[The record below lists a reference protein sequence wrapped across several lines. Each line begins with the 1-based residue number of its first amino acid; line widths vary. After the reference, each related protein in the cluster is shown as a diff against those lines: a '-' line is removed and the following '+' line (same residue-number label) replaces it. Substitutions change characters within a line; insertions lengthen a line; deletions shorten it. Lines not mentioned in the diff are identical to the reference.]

1 MLKPEKLSPNHEEL
15 FLQRYAL
22 LRGWALRLT
31 GNDQQQAEDLLHD
44 AFIHFTLH
52 HPSLEEIKNLE
63 GYLHTMLRNLHL
75 SQSRLATRSAH
86 GHFLI
91 LDYDSAAIG
100 LYAIDPR
107 DQIKVQ
113 DELQTICEYAC
124 TRKESSK
131 AGSVLI
137 LRFFH
142 GYYPD
147 EIAQLMRCT
156 RTAVEHHL
164 RSARSEAKVYL
175 QDPSAL
181 TFMQRRIEGETT
193 PINFGNGKEDVLEN
207 CVSAIFNSGHGKCS
221 PVEQLNEF

>member
-1 MLKPEKLSPNHEEL
+1 MLKPEKLSSNHEEL
-15 FLQRYAL
+15 FLQRYTL

-63 GYLHTMLRNLHL
+63 GYLHTMLRNRHL
-75 SQSRLATRSAH
+75 SQSRLATRSTR

-107 DQIKVQ
+107 EQIKVQ

-147 EIAQLMRCT
+147 EIAQAMRCT
-156 RTAVEHHL
+156 RTAVKHHL

-175 QDPSAL
+175 QNPTAL
-181 TFMQRRIEGETT
+181 AFMQKHTDIEAA
-193 PINFGNGKEDVLEN
+193 PINFGRAKGNVL
-207 CVSAIFNSGHGKCS
+207 SKC
-221 PVEQLNEF
+221 